1 MRLLYFPSEV
11 ICVASPGRQCVIRVV
26 LQLGQGVAHA
36 NAVGVA
42 DFGGK
47 IEGWVTRPW
56 DIHGQCLAGGF
67 GEIHESDQFLES
79 GVA

>member
-11 ICVASPGRQCVIRVV
+11 ICVASPGR
-26 LQLGQGVAHA
+26 QGVAHA

-56 DIHGQCLAGGF
+56 DIHGQCLEGGF